1 MNEPV
6 FPPDALQPP
15 TSPETEV
22 RAYGVSD
29 GTILS
34 EVTLLE
40 DGSYLVRVVVLEDRK

>member
-1 MNEPV
+1 MDKPV
-6 FPPDALQPP
+6 FPPETPQPP
-15 TSPETEV
+15 RSPETEV